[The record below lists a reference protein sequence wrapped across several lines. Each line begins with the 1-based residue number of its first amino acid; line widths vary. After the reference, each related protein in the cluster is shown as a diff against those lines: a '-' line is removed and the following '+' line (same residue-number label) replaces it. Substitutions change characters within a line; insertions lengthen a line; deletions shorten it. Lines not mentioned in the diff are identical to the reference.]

1 MTMNDVGRR
10 IAIVLLLASA
20 AVLVGV
26 PLLVTPRFSGG
37 LAGSSLG
44 IAGAVM
50 MVLSFAY
57 IGLKRVRGKLI
68 GLRRIQ
74 ASRLLQLH
82 VAFGIAAGTL
92 VVLHTGNL
100 VRSPI
105 GFALLLTYSG
115 ILATGA
121 IGRYQLRRLFDE
133 LRVNEGQILTL
144 RKYLDAAVV
153 DPQKSTAQP
162 ATKISSAIAD
172 IEVADQIG
180 ETLKSAFRRWT
191 IVHVLLS
198 IVLLALLAVHI
209 ASVFYLGLR
218 WWP

>member
-1 MTMNDVGRR
+1 MSDVGRR
-10 IAIVLLLASA
+10 IVIVLLFAIA

-37 LAGSSLG
+37 LTGSSLG

-121 IGRYQLRRLFDE
+121 IGRYQLRRLSDE